1 MNNIFF
7 SSDFHYNHK
16 NIVRGCTN
24 WEIDKN
30 GQKCRNFDTLEEHD
44 QTLVDN
50 INKTIKENDILYF
63 LGDWSFNGISNIWI
77 FRKQIKCKTIHLIF
91 GNHDH
96 HIVNDRVLPNCIYD
110 SAKTRGLIIDGD
122 IKTQK
127 EDDYSHYEYTTN
139 EVRAR
144 ELFTSVDYYKEIT
157 IDKQKIILFHF
168 AQRVWNKSHHGAIH
182 LYGHSHN
189 TIDNTYGRSMD
200 VGVDA
205 HPEFRPFHY
214 DEIKQIMDKRE
225 TLFVDHHSTET
236 N

>member
-24 WEIDKN
+24 WEIGNN
-30 GQKCRNFDTLEEHD
+30 GQRCRNFNTLEEHD
-44 QTLVDN
+44 QTLLNN
-50 INKTIKENDILYF
+50 INNTIKENDTLYF
-63 LGDWSFNGISNIWI
+63 LGDFCFNGVDNIWN
-77 FRKQIKCKTIHLIF
+77 FRKQIKCKNIHLIF

-96 HIVNDRVLPNCIYD
+96 HIVNNRVLPNCIYD
-110 SAKTRGLIIDGD
+110 SAKTRSIIIDGD

-144 ELFTSVDYYKEIT
+144 ELFTSVDYKKFVR
-157 IDKQKIILFHF
+157 IDGQLIVMNHF
-168 AQRVWNKSHHGAIH
+168 SERVWEQSHKGAIM
-182 LYGHSHN
+182 LYGHSHG
-189 TIDNTYGRSMD
+189 TLPGIGKSMD

-205 HPEFRPFHY
+205 HPEFRPFSWE
-214 DEIKQIMDKRE
+214 EIKQIMDKRE
-225 TLFVDHHSTET
+225 TLFVDHHQET
-236 N
+236 TN